1 MQEIIREEQENEA
14 SYLIFVLQLYATA
27 SLCKENV
34 GGSGSYGGGWGGMKK
49 DFQDE

>member
-1 MQEIIREEQENEA
+1 MRQVIVAFNLCA
-14 SYLIFVLQLYATA
+14 SIHATA
-27 SLCKENV
+27 SHCKENV